1 MKDIRAFS
9 VKFPA
14 PLPAEIKC
22 PICEGNRCKVCDMKG
37 KIKYIVDASIPIQ
50 RSHIIKYIVDNMQT
64 VSTEITK
71 QYGLTPQIS
80 TLEVIDID
88 GASYEIV
95 QISSIGGACWVVNRM
110 DELEPPRYFSSYQ
123 ELNKFKG
130 GMNE

>member
-1 MKDIRAFS
+1 MKAVS
-9 VKFPA
+9 VRFPA

-22 PICEGNRCKVCDMKG
+22 PICEGNKCNVCDKTG
-37 KIKYIVDASIPIQ
+37 RIKITVDAKIPIQ
-50 RSHIIKYIVDNMQT
+50 RAHIIKYVVDNMQI
-64 VSTEITK
+64 VSKEITK

-80 TLEVIDID
+80 TQEVIDIN

-95 QISSIGGACWVVNRM
+95 QISSIGGACWIVNRM

-123 ELNKFKG
+123 ELNKFRG